1 MDRLELKLCDIQGRL
16 FELSAA
22 NGYDSEKFIASF
34 MKSKV
39 AKSLDSAYNRMQW
52 AGEEYLLEELAD
64 EENEK
69 LTKNENVFPSEMMYW
84 IGYVYR
90 YWHYLKGENSAKIYR
105 QANAKTMQRNYMM
118 FHTMDPELAIDDL
131 IEIKKQKQSR
141 AAKTVHSS
149 KT

>member
-34 MKSKV
+34 MKSKG

-52 AGEEYLLEELAD
+52 TEEEYLLEELAD

-84 IGYVYR
+84 IGYVDR
-90 YWHYLKGENSAKIYR
+90 YWHDLKGETSVKIYL
-105 QANAKTMQRNYMM
+105 QANAKTLQRNYMM
-118 FHTMDPELAIDDL
+118 FHTMDPQLAIEDL
-131 IEIKKQKQSR
+131 IEIKGQKQSS
-141 AAKTVHSS
+141 AAKKVGSS
-149 KT
+149 NT